1 MKTITTSQFYQ
12 NSFENVRT
20 RLSALKLETS
30 RQKSSGRVSSLK
42 CNFWCWSTIVIIKL
56 MRQTN

>member
-20 RLSALKLETS
+20 RLSALELGTS
-30 RQKSSGRVSSLK
+30 CQKWSS
-42 CNFWCWSTIVIIKL
+42 FFPE
-56 MRQTN
+56 M